1 MSPQSAEVQ
10 RNHSQPRDL
19 SFCRDGVQ
27 ESLKVAMSSASRIRM
42 DKDPLLVHAELDPC
56 DVAFHL
62 VDIAPSTIPH
72 SAPRSVDDQQG
83 LHELHHI
90 ENPSVE
96 SQPGGE
102 STVLYC

>member
-1 MSPQSAEVQ
+1 MSPQSASMMRSRETT
-10 RNHSQPRDL
+10 HSQGIGL
-19 SFCRDGVQ
+19 CRHVVGVHVVGVQ
-27 ESLKVAMSSASRIRM
+27 NTYGQGPSPGNA
-42 DKDPLLVHAELDPC
+42 HAELDPC

-90 ENPSVE
+90 ENPIVE
-96 SQPGGE
+96 SQPAGE